1 MPQKPMNDDLFIRYF
16 TVRYQLYKLTNYMEH
31 TPELE
36 ETDSYLHATDFARAW
51 MMGIIPTEEVYR
63 EMMGRISSP
72 SQIKAITM
80 VLNDNVRFN
89 KEKERYADIKN
100 VDFSLF
106 RSLAQKIVERILEI
120 ELKRGDSETQV
131 TSLAEELSYV
141 YGAETFIRIL
151 QAFGNYFEDTDI
163 HFNIS
168 HSGCYVIAAV
178 SDEDI
183 GIDIQKIKSDKH
195 RIAEKNFLPSE
206 CAYINE
212 IEDEKINQQRFCEIW
227 TIKEAY
233 LKNIGIGL
241 RKPLNSFEID
251 FSEDAPQIVGKKE
264 YKFVQLKFDEK
275 YIVTVCAD
283 QSDEIFDVEEVLVV

>member
-1 MPQKPMNDDLFIRYF
+1 MNIYYFNITVLRNRNVFGEVVKTLDD
-16 TVRYQLYKLTNYMEH
+16 
-31 TPELE
+31 
-36 ETDSYLHATDFARAW
+36 ARAEKISRLRVTADKLRSAGA
-51 MMGIIPTEEVYR
+51 GILINF
-63 EMMGRISSP
+63 I
-72 SQIKAITM
+72 
-80 VLNDNVRFN
+80 
-89 KEKERYADIKN
+89 KEKYNIAGDVK
-100 VDFSLF
+100 VD
-106 RSLAQKIVERILEI
+106 K
-120 ELKRGDSETQV
+120 
-131 TSLAEELSYV
+131 
-141 YGAETFIRIL
+141 
-151 QAFGNYFEDTDI
+151 FGKPYFEDTDI

-168 HSGCYVIAAV
+168 HSGCYLFAAV

>member
-1 MPQKPMNDDLFIRYF
+1 MNIYYFNITVLRNRNVFGEVVKTLDD
-16 TVRYQLYKLTNYMEH
+16 
-31 TPELE
+31 
-36 ETDSYLHATDFARAW
+36 ARAEKISRLRVTADKLRSAGA
-51 MMGIIPTEEVYR
+51 GILINF
-63 EMMGRISSP
+63 I
-72 SQIKAITM
+72 
-80 VLNDNVRFN
+80 
-89 KEKERYADIKN
+89 KEKYNIAGDVK
-100 VDFSLF
+100 VD
-106 RSLAQKIVERILEI
+106 K
-120 ELKRGDSETQV
+120 
-131 TSLAEELSYV
+131 
-141 YGAETFIRIL
+141 
-151 QAFGNYFEDTDI
+151 FGKPYFEDTDI

-168 HSGCYVIAAV
+168 HSGCYV
-178 SDEDI
+178 
-183 GIDIQKIKSDKH
+183 
-195 RIAEKNFLPSE
+195 IAEKNFLPSE

>member
-1 MPQKPMNDDLFIRYF
+1 MNIYYFNITVLRNRNVFGEVVKTLDD
-16 TVRYQLYKLTNYMEH
+16 
-31 TPELE
+31 
-36 ETDSYLHATDFARAW
+36 ARAEKISRLRITADKLRSAGA
-51 MMGIIPTEEVYR
+51 GILINF
-63 EMMGRISSP
+63 I
-72 SQIKAITM
+72 
-80 VLNDNVRFN
+80 
-89 KEKERYADIKN
+89 KEKYNIAGDVK
-100 VDFSLF
+100 VD
-106 RSLAQKIVERILEI
+106 K
-120 ELKRGDSETQV
+120 
-131 TSLAEELSYV
+131 
-141 YGAETFIRIL
+141 
-151 QAFGNYFEDTDI
+151 FGKPYFEDTDI

>member
-1 MPQKPMNDDLFIRYF
+1 MNIYYFNITVLRNRNVFGEVVKTLDD
-16 TVRYQLYKLTNYMEH
+16 
-31 TPELE
+31 
-36 ETDSYLHATDFARAW
+36 ARAEKINRLRVTADKLRSAGA
-51 MMGIIPTEEVYR
+51 GILINF
-63 EMMGRISSP
+63 
-72 SQIKAITM
+72 IK
-80 VLNDNVRFN
+80 D
-89 KEKERYADIKN
+89 
-100 VDFSLF
+100 
-106 RSLAQKIVERILEI
+106 
-120 ELKRGDSETQV
+120 
-131 TSLAEELSYV
+131 
-141 YGAETFIRIL
+141 
-151 QAFGNYFEDTDI
+151 
-163 HFNIS
+163 
-168 HSGCYVIAAV
+168 
-178 SDEDI
+178 
-183 GIDIQKIKSDKH
+183 
-195 RIAEKNFLPSE
+195 FLPSE

>member
-1 MPQKPMNDDLFIRYF
+1 MNIYYFNITVLRNRNVFGEVVKTLDD
-16 TVRYQLYKLTNYMEH
+16 
-31 TPELE
+31 
-36 ETDSYLHATDFARAW
+36 ARAEKISRLRVTADKLRSAGA
-51 MMGIIPTEEVYR
+51 GILINF
-63 EMMGRISSP
+63 I
-72 SQIKAITM
+72 
-80 VLNDNVRFN
+80 
-89 KEKERYADIKN
+89 KEKYNIAGDVK
-100 VDFSLF
+100 VD
-106 RSLAQKIVERILEI
+106 K
-120 ELKRGDSETQV
+120 
-131 TSLAEELSYV
+131 
-141 YGAETFIRIL
+141 
-151 QAFGNYFEDTDI
+151 FGKPYFEDTDI

-183 GIDIQKIKSDKH
+183 GIDIQKI
-195 RIAEKNFLPSE
+195 
-206 CAYINE
+206 
-212 IEDEKINQQRFCEIW
+212 FCEIW

>member
-1 MPQKPMNDDLFIRYF
+1 MNIYYFNITVLRNRNVFGEVVKTLDD
-16 TVRYQLYKLTNYMEH
+16 
-31 TPELE
+31 
-36 ETDSYLHATDFARAW
+36 ARAEKISRLRVTADKLRSAGA
-51 MMGIIPTEEVYR
+51 GILINF
-63 EMMGRISSP
+63 I
-72 SQIKAITM
+72 
-80 VLNDNVRFN
+80 
-89 KEKERYADIKN
+89 KEKYNIAGDVK
-100 VDFSLF
+100 VD
-106 RSLAQKIVERILEI
+106 K
-120 ELKRGDSETQV
+120 
-131 TSLAEELSYV
+131 
-141 YGAETFIRIL
+141 
-151 QAFGNYFEDTDI
+151 FGKPYFEDTDI

-195 RIAEKNFLPSE
+195 RIA
-206 CAYINE
+206 
-212 IEDEKINQQRFCEIW
+212 EDEKINQQRFCEIW